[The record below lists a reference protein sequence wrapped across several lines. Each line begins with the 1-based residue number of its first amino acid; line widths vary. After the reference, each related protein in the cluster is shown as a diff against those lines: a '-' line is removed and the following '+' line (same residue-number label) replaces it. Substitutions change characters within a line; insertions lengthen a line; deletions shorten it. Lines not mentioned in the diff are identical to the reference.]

1 MSEPLDDFGDRVR
14 RARERKGETQDALA
28 TRLGISRTYLSHI
41 EGGRAQNLS
50 FRLATT
56 LADEL
61 GIETPATDIVRSPVS
76 ASLRRYAE
84 QEGLSDDIVQTLAG
98 VQYRGQRPD
107 TEDQWRILHQLI
119 RATIGEPKEGG
130 AK

>member
-1 MSEPLDDFGDRVR
+1 MPGPLDDFGDRVR
-14 RARERKGETQDALA
+14 EAREQKGETQDTLA

-56 LADEL
+56 IAEEL
-61 GIETPATDIVRSPVS
+61 GIETPATDLVRSPIS
-76 ASLRRYAE
+76 ASLRRYAD

-107 TEDQWRILHQLI
+107 SEDQWRILHQLI
-119 RATIGEPKEGG
+119 RATIGEPKERG